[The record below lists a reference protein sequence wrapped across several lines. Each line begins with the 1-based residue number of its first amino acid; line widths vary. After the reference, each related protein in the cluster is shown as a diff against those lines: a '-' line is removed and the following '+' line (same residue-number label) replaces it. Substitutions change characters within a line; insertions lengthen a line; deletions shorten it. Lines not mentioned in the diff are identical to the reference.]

1 MALTYHRPKINLFG
15 NFEQRSS
22 EHSEHPPVV
31 GSRDWTAWRTTRTL
45 DQPLPATLR
54 WAESLPDSAKASTL
68 IQAYPRIANKIASAW
83 RDERA
88 CLAALDDL
96 LVDRRGGR
104 RGFGQLV
111 QAELLALRSLRDGG
125 HSLYPGPFYAAPKE

>member
-1 MALTYHRPKINLFG
+1 MALPYHRPKINLFG
-15 NFEQRSS
+15 NFEQSATHEQRM
-22 EHSEHPPVV
+22 PPPAL
-31 GSRDWTAWRTTRTL
+31 GSRDWTAWRTKRTL
-45 DQPLPATLR
+45 DVPLPATLR
-54 WAESLPDSAKASTL
+54 WAESLPESARANTL
-68 IQAYPRIANKIASAW
+68 IQAYPRIANRIASTW

-104 RGFGQLV
+104 RGFGPLV

-125 HSLYPGPFYAAPKE
+125 HSLCPGPF

>member
-15 NFEQRSS
+15 NFEQRTAD
-22 EHSEHPPVV
+22 HSVPPPST

-45 DQPLPATLR
+45 DLSLPATLR
-54 WAESLPDSAKASTL
+54 WAESLPDSAKATAL
-68 IQAYPRIANKIASAW
+68 IQAYPRIANRIAGVW

-104 RGFGQLV
+104 RGFGPLV

-125 HSLYPGPFYAAPKE
+125 HSLCPGPFYAIPKD